1 MTRPS
6 RVALLFLALVAT
18 VAVAQGPVTPA
29 ANKADPAVPGRVE
42 EYMRAQVRVNR
53 FSGSVLLAQ
62 HGTPV
67 ISRGYGWAN
76 AEWEVPNTPQTKFR
90 IGSITKQFT
99 SMVVMQLQEQGK
111 LKVQDPICQY
121 LSPCPVAWKP
131 VTVHHLLTH
140 TSGIPSYTGLSNVMK
155 TNMMPRTAEELV
167 ATFRDLPLEFEVGSQ
182 FKYNNSG
189 YFLLGLI
196 IEKIAGRKYDVVL
209 REQIFDPLGMK
220 DSGYDTPEVI
230 LPRRATGYAQRGAA
244 TINAPYLDMMTPYAA
259 GALYSTVEDLL
270 KWDQALY
277 TDTLLPSAARDAMF
291 TAFKGGYAYGWTI
304 RPASPETFGH
314 RQIAHG
320 GGINGFSSM
329 FVRLPDDNITAIV
342 LANTTPTNTGR
353 LARDLLAILL
363 GEKYETPVER
373 TVAKIDPK
381 IYDAYTGEY
390 QLTPAFSI
398 VITREGNQIMA
409 QATGQQK
416 LELVPESETKFFLRV
431 VDAQVTFV
439 KDGQGSV
446 THLILHQG
454 GKDQKGLKIK

>member
-1 MTRPS
+1 MIGTS
-6 RVALLFLALVAT
+6 RVAPLFLALLAT
-18 VAVAQGPVTPA
+18 VAVAQGPVPPA
-29 ANKADPAVPGRVE
+29 ASKPDPAVPARVE
-42 EYMRAQVRVNR
+42 EYMQAHVRVNR
-53 FSGSVLLAQ
+53 FSGSILLAR

-67 ISRGYGWAN
+67 ISKGYGWAN
-76 AEWEVPNTPQTKFR
+76 AEWEIPNSPQTKFR

-99 SMVVMQLQEQGK
+99 SMVVMQLQEKGK

-121 LSPCPVAWKP
+121 LSPCPNAWKA

-140 TSGIPSYTGLSNVMK
+140 TSGIPSYTGLADVMK
-155 TNMMPRTAEELV
+155 TNMMPRSAEELV

-196 IEKIAGRKYDVVL
+196 IEKITGRKYDLVV

-220 DSGYDTPEVI
+220 DSGYDTPDVI
-230 LPRRATGYAQRGAA
+230 LPRRATGYARRGTA

-259 GALYSTVEDLL
+259 GSLYSTVEDLL

-291 TAFKGGYAYGWTI
+291 TAFKDGYAYGWTI
-304 RPASPETFGH
+304 RLASPETFGH

-353 LARDLLAILL
+353 LARDLLAILF

-373 TVAKIDPK
+373 TVAKLDPK
-381 IYDAYTGEY
+381 IYDAYVGEY
-390 QLTPAFSI
+390 QLAPTFSI
-398 VITREGNQIMA
+398 VVTREGNQLMT

-416 LELVPESETKFFLRV
+416 LELFPESETKFFLRV

-439 KDGQGSV
+439 KDGQGTV